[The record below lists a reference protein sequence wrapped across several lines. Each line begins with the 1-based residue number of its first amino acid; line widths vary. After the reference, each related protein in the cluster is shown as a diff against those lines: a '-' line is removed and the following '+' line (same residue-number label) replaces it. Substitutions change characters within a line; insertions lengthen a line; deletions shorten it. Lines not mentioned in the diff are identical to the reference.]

1 MERPSSR
8 GGAALTGAGAR
19 PSSRGGAFNAPAM
32 GGGGPRP
39 GTGMPPGTGMRPGT
53 GARAV
58 PGSRQGTARAGPIN
72 MSGVGMNTAMNIQDR
87 PTTQQGLSGMKTAGN
102 GPARQVQDNSYYTNL
117 LRAKCDEV
125 MQEIGALKGQ
135 IEQAQKDNSDYGQL
149 ERIYEKLSNEMR
161 ALQGQLADYNLML
174 DRNRVH
180 KNVED
185 VMEETRQ
192 LEQANASERHRVD
205 ELLSHRQ
212 HLEGQGREVEG
223 QLHHHNQEMARRLE
237 SVEPAMQQHF
247 LELQDAHE
255 KLSSHEL
262 PKKQADLNYF
272 SERVAE
278 MEHAMASDKSR
289 GRMHVITEEL
299 RRMDHARAV
308 LSEELD
314 GPQLSLPQQ
323 KEMLLQK
330 VKADNAEI
338 AEAERQ
344 ISELQVVL
352 PLPTPPHLLGPPPR
366 FQVLLRLPSRRS
378 RPSPSPP
385 VQAAVRSGRGQ
396 LEQLESDMSE
406 ANNPKAQKYQEL
418 FQRDKEMSELIDTFE
433 PTKADLIAKTAKAQG
448 DIVRLLQTVSR
459 KTEHLQNASSMNSDK
474 YSEMKSDLDFK
485 QMQVVLPLP
494 TPSSIPSSCASSC
507 FHPSL

>member
-19 PSSRGGAFNAPAM
+19 PSSRGGAFNAPGM

-180 KNVED
+180 KNVDD
-185 VMEETRQ
+185 VIEETRQ

-352 PLPTPPHLLGPPPR
+352 PLPTPPHLLDPPPR
-366 FQVLLRLPSRRS
+366 FQVLLPLPLGAHAPLPLLLCRR
-378 RPSPSPP
+378 RC
-385 VQAAVRSGRGQ
+385 AAG
-396 LEQLESDMSE
+396 
-406 ANNPKAQKYQEL
+406 A
-418 FQRDKEMSELIDTFE
+418 
-433 PTKADLIAKTAKAQG
+433 
-448 DIVRLLQTVSR
+448 
-459 KTEHLQNASSMNSDK
+459 ASS
-474 YSEMKSDLDFK
+474 
-485 QMQVVLPLP
+485 
-494 TPSSIPSSCASSC
+494 SSSSRT
-507 FHPSL
+507 